1 MDTAYRTDDRFYGA
15 RVFRGLT
22 VSLVGVA
29 LAGAMLAGAG
39 PLRAS
44 ERTSNGTSDGRG
56 GTPSMVRGAMVRGAM
71 VRAAAGGA
79 QTAAADAA
87 KAADTTHVWTN
98 ADLANLP
105 DPSTVRGVAGGAQT
119 AAADAAKAADTT
131 HVWTNADLAN
141 LPDPS
146 MVRGAAGGAQT
157 AAADAA
163 KAADTTRVWTNA
175 DLAKL
180 PDPGISL
187 IGPEPVTGVEVAPNQ
202 EPYDR
207 TKDPYWYADEAARL
221 QAELARRTAALQQYV
236 EAIEDARNR
245 RNTESGIALDQG
257 NAGITLQSGIENLEL
272 QVREVQEQLA
282 ELADLARRN
291 GIVPGVVWG

>member
-1 MDTAYRTDDRFYGA
+1 MIGKAKAKAKARVDMDTVYSTDDRFYGA

-22 VSLVGVA
+22 VSLAGVA
-29 LAGAMLAGAG
+29 LAGAMLAGAS

-44 ERTSNGTSDGRG
+44 D
-56 GTPSMVRGAMVRGAM
+56 PVVRGAMVRGAA
-71 VRAAAGGA
+71 VGA

-105 DPSTVRGVAGGAQT
+105 DPSTVPGAAGGTQT

-146 MVRGAAGGAQT
+146 TVPGAAGGAQT
-157 AAADAA
+157 AADAA
-163 KAADTTRVWTNA
+163 KAANTTHLWTNA
-175 DLAKL
+175 DLANL

-187 IGPEPVTGVEVAPNQ
+187 IGPEPGAGAEAAPSE

-207 TKDPYWYADEAARL
+207 TKDPYWFADEAARL
-221 QAELARRTAALQQYV
+221 QAELAQRETALQQYV

-257 NAGITLQSGIENLEL
+257 NAGITLQSGIENLQS

-291 GIVPGVVWG
+291 GIVPGVVGE

>member
-1 MDTAYRTDDRFYGA
+1 MDTSYRTDDRFYGA

-22 VSLVGVA
+22 VSLAGVA
-29 LAGAMLAGAG
+29 LAGAMLAAAG

-44 ERTSNGTSDGRG
+44 ERTSDGMG
-56 GTPSMVRGAMVRGAM
+56 GTPSVVRG
-71 VRAAAGGA
+71 AAGGA

-105 DPSTVRGVAGGAQT
+105 DP
-119 AAADAAKAADTT
+119 
-131 HVWTNADLAN
+131 
-141 LPDPS
+141 
-146 MVRGAAGGAQT
+146 
-157 AAADAA
+157 
-163 KAADTTRVWTNA
+163 
-175 DLAKL
+175 
-180 PDPGISL
+180 GISL
-187 IGPEPVTGVEVAPNQ
+187 IGPEPVTGVEAAPNQ

-221 QAELARRTAALQQYV
+221 QAELAQREAALQQYV
-236 EAIEDARNR
+236 GAIEDAKNR

-257 NAGITLQSGIENLEL
+257 NAGITLQSGIENLQS

-291 GIVPGVVWG
+291 GIVPGVVGE

>member
-1 MDTAYRTDDRFYGA
+1 MDTVYRTDDRFYGA
-15 RVFRGLT
+15 RAFRGLT
-22 VSLVGVA
+22 VSLAGVA
-29 LAGAMLAGAG
+29 LAGAMLAGAS
-39 PLRAS
+39 PLR
-44 ERTSNGTSDGRG
+44 GSD
-56 GTPSMVRGAMVRGAM
+56 PVVRGAMVRG
-71 VRAAAGGA
+71 AAGGA

-105 DPSTVRGVAGGAQT
+105 DPSTVRG
-119 AAADAAKAADTT
+119 
-131 HVWTNADLAN
+131 
-141 LPDPS
+141 
-146 MVRGAAGGAQT
+146 AAGGAQT
-157 AAADAA
+157 AADTA
-163 KAADTTRVWTNA
+163 KAADTTHLWTNA
-175 DLAKL
+175 DLANL

-187 IGPEPVTGVEVAPNQ
+187 IGPEPGAGAEAAPSE

-221 QAELARRTAALQQYV
+221 QAELAQRETALQQYV

-257 NAGITLQSGIENLEL
+257 NAGITLQSGIENLQS

-291 GIVPGVVWG
+291 GIVPGVVGE

>member
-1 MDTAYRTDDRFYGA
+1 MDTEYRTDDRFYGA

-22 VSLVGVA
+22 VSVAGVA
-29 LAGAMLAGAG
+29 LAGAMLAGAS
-39 PLRAS
+39 PLRAN
-44 ERTSNGTSDGRG
+44 ERTSDGRG
-56 GTPSMVRGAMVRGAM
+56 DGMGGASSMVRG
-71 VRAAAGGA
+71 AAGGA
-79 QTAAADAA
+79 QTAAADVA

-105 DPSTVRGVAGGAQT
+105 DPSTVRG
-119 AAADAAKAADTT
+119 
-131 HVWTNADLAN
+131 
-141 LPDPS
+141 
-146 MVRGAAGGAQT
+146 AAGGAQT
-157 AAADAA
+157 AADTA
-163 KAADTTRVWTNA
+163 KAADTTHLWTNA
-175 DLAKL
+175 DLANL

-187 IGPEPVTGVEVAPNQ
+187 IGPEPVTGVEAAPTE

-207 TKDPYWYADEAARL
+207 TKDPYWYADEASRL
-221 QAELARRTAALQQYV
+221 QAELAQRETALQQYV

-257 NAGITLQSGIENLEL
+257 NAGITLQSGIENLQS

-291 GIVPGVVWG
+291 GIVPGVVGE

>member
-1 MDTAYRTDDRFYGA
+1 MDTVYRTDDRFYGA

-22 VSLVGVA
+22 VSVAGVA
-29 LAGAMLAGAG
+29 LAGAMLAGAS

-44 ERTSNGTSDGRG
+44 D
-56 GTPSMVRGAMVRGAM
+56 PVVRGAMTRG
-71 VRAAAGGA
+71 AAGGA
-79 QTAAADAA
+79 QTAAAGAA

-105 DPSTVRGVAGGAQT
+105 DPSTV
-119 AAADAAKAADTT
+119 
-131 HVWTNADLAN
+131 
-141 LPDPS
+141 P
-146 MVRGAAGGAQT
+146 GAAGGAQT

-163 KAADTTRVWTNA
+163 KAADTTHLWTNA
-175 DLAKL
+175 DLANL

-187 IGPEPVTGVEVAPNQ
+187 IGPEPGAGAEAAPSE

-221 QAELARRTAALQQYV
+221 QAELAQRETALQQYV

-257 NAGITLQSGIENLEL
+257 NAGITLQSGIENLQS

-291 GIVPGVVWG
+291 GIVPGVVGE